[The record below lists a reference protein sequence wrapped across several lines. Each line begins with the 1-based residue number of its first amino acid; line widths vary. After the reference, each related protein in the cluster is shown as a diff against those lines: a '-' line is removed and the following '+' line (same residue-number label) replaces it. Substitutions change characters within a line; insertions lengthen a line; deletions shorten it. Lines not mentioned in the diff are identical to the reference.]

1 MPYIQRSRRL
11 ISFLVLFGF
20 ATPAV
25 HAQYFGQNKVRYR
38 SFDFKVL
45 KTEHFDIHYYDE
57 IRAAT
62 GQFARL
68 AERWNTRLE
77 KLLGHKLSSRQPVIL
92 YGSHVDFRGTT
103 VIPDFIGET
112 TGGVTEGLRRRLIM
126 PLSSSLAD
134 TDHVLGHELVHAFQ
148 YDITTRPGPMGGSG
162 LPGALRLP
170 LWFIEGMAEYL
181 SVGPVDPHTAMWLRD
196 AVLHKKVPSISQLD
210 DPRYF
215 PYRWG
220 QALWAYIAGRYGDE
234 VIGQILKT
242 AGRAGNAEGAI
253 SSVLKISLDQ
263 LSKDW
268 HKELE
273 TAYSPILASYQK
285 EPPGRALFPPK
296 QQKKAAGELNVNP
309 ALSPD
314 GKYVLFFSER
324 DLFSV
329 DMFLAEA
336 GTGRIIAKVTKT
348 DIDPHFDSLQF
359 VTSAG
364 SWSQDGE
371 KIAFGGTRSGQPVI
385 SIYDVRRRRI
395 ARRIQLPGINEVF
408 SVTWAPAGDLLAV
421 SAMAAGQTDLY
432 LLRLYDGKLTR
443 LTNDPYV
450 ELFPAWSPDGAWIA
464 FSTDRFTANLE
475 ELAAGRLTLA
485 LIRPDGTGL
494 QAVKAFPSGKHL
506 EPQWNAEATDL
517 FFVSD
522 RDGLSN
528 IYRVNLKDGSIRQ
541 LTRLATGVSGI
552 TATSPAFSVASKAD
566 RLAFSA
572 FMDGEYRLYLL
583 DGKTELAGIPLVAAE
598 RPIAGILPPG
608 ERASAALEQLL
619 TSPQLGL
626 PVESNYPTEN
636 YKPRLSL
643 DYIAPP
649 NVTVGASNFGPFVGG
664 GMAFYWSDLLGY
676 HNLMTAVQ
684 TATTSEGGKFFN
696 SLSGIVSYQNQK
708 SRWNWGLVAGQVPYL
723 TGGYEQFGAVIGGQP
738 VIVEQSTRYWEISR
752 EISGVLALPL
762 NRAQR
767 LEFSTGY
774 QNISFA
780 AQAEVDIYSATTGVL
795 LASQIADIP
804 TDPAMH
810 MSISR
815 AALVYDTSV
824 FGGTSPVV
832 GQSYRLE
839 AAATAGSLNY
849 FTFLADWRRYL
860 RPVRPFTL
868 AGRVMHF
875 GRYGGDAESQR
886 LQDLFLGY
894 PSLVRGYEADSF
906 SIQECGST
914 LMVNGACP
922 AFDRL
927 FGSRIAVANAEL
939 RIPLLGFLGVVPSR
953 SLPPVES
960 ALFYDAGMAWTS
972 AAVARSLNR
981 PRKPVSSYGVSL
993 RFNVL
998 GYFIGQLSYV
1008 HANDRPLKP
1017 WMWEFSFNPGF

>member
-1 MPYIQRSRRL
+1 ML
-11 ISFLVLFGF
+11 GLAAL
-20 ATPAV
+20 AV
-25 HAQYFGQNKVRYR
+25 NAQQFGQNKVRYR

-45 KTEHFDIHYYDE
+45 KTQHFDIHYYDE
-57 IRAAT
+57 IREAT
-62 GQFARL
+62 FQFARL

-77 KLLGHKLSSRQPVIL
+77 KLLDHKLSSRQPVIL
-92 YGSHVDFRGTT
+92 YGSNVDFRGTT

-126 PLSSSLAD
+126 PLANSLAD

-234 VIGQILKT
+234 VIGRILKA

-253 SSVLKISLDQ
+253 SSVLKISIEQ
-263 LSKDW
+263 LSQDW
-268 HKELE
+268 RKELE
-273 TAYSPILASYQK
+273 TVYDPLFASYQK
-285 EPPGRALFPPK
+285 EPPGRALFAPK
-296 QQKKAAGELNVNP
+296 QKKTSGELNVNP

-314 GKYVLFFSER
+314 GKHVLFFSER
-324 DLFSV
+324 DVFSV

-336 GTGRIIAKVTKT
+336 DTGRIIAKVTKT

-359 VTSAG
+359 VTSTGA
-364 SWSQDGE
+364 WSPDGE
-371 KIAFGGTRSGQPVI
+371 WIAFGGTRSGRPVI
-385 SIYDVRRRRI
+385 SIYDVRRKHI
-395 ARRIQLPGINEVF
+395 ARRIQLPGLNEVF
-408 SVTWAPAGDLLAV
+408 NVTWAPGGDQLAI

-432 LLRLYDGKLTR
+432 LLRLQDGKLTR
-443 LTNDPYV
+443 ITNDPYV

-464 FSTDRFTANLE
+464 FSTDRFTTNLG
-475 ELAAGRLTLA
+475 ELAPGELTLA
-485 LIRPDGTGL
+485 LIRPDGTGGAPL
-494 QAVKAFPSGKHL
+494 KAFSSCKHL
-506 EPQWNAEATDL
+506 EPQWNAEATEL

-522 RDGLSN
+522 RDGVSN
-528 IYRVNLKDGSIRQ
+528 IYRMNLKDGSIRR
-541 LTRLATGVSGI
+541 LTRLVTGVSGI
-552 TATSPAFSVASKAD
+552 TAASPAFSVAAKAD

-572 FMDGEYRLYLL
+572 FMDGDYRLYVL
-583 DGKTELAGIPLVAAE
+583 DGKVELAGVPVEENEKAAVA
-598 RPIAGILPPG
+598 ILPPWQ
-608 ERASAALEQLL
+608 RASAAVEQLL
-619 TSPQLGL
+619 TSPRLGL
-626 PVESNYPTEN
+626 PEESNYPTEK

-649 NVTVGASNFGPFVGG
+649 SVTVGTGNFGPFVGG
-664 GMAFYWSDLLGY
+664 GLAFYWSDLLGY

-723 TGGYEQFGAVIGGQP
+723 TGGYEQFGTVIRGEP
-738 VIVEQSTRYWEISR
+738 VIVEQSIRYWQISR
-752 EISGVLALPL
+752 EISGVLSLPL

-774 QNISFA
+774 QNVSFD
-780 AQAEVDIYSATTGVL
+780 AQAEVNIYSANTGVL
-795 LASQIADIP
+795 LASQIADVP

-810 MSISR
+810 ISISR
-815 AALVYDTSV
+815 AALVYDTSI

-839 AAATAGSLNY
+839 AGATAGSLNY
-849 FTFLADWRRYL
+849 FTLLADWRRYV

-886 LQDLFLGY
+886 LQDLFVGY

-906 SIQECGST
+906 SIQECGPA

-927 FGSRIAVANAEL
+927 LGSRIAVANAEL
-939 RIPLLGFLGVVPSR
+939 RIPLLGFLGVIPSR

-972 AAVARSLNR
+972 AGVAKSLNR